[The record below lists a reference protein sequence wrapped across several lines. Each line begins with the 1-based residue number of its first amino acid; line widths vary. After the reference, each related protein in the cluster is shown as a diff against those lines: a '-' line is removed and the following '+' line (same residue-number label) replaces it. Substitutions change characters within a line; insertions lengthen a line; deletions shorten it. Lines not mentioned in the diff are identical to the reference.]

1 MKTNQLDYIHYF
13 LRAKKIINILNRY
26 SDAIPATKG
35 IANGAKIKENLLKL
49 SDYAK
54 HK

>member
-1 MKTNQLDYIHYF
+1 MNKNQFNYIHYF

-35 IANGAKIKENLLKL
+35 IANGAKIKEHLLKL

-54 HK
+54 YK